1 VPRAVELLVGQLGVA
16 VDEAGDVEDPIPLG
30 VDGGGERQGAGGV
43 VCHMT
48 MMSLLTCGISAGLG

>member
-1 VPRAVELLVGQLGVA
+1 VGQLGVA